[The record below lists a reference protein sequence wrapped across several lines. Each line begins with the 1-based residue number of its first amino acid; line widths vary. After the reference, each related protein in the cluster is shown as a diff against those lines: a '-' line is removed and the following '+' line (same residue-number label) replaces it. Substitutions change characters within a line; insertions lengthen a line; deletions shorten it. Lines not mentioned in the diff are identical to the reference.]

1 MANSLPFNAVAVDG
15 EYDRVYKAEDWAWY
29 FATFIANGIFPKPSD
44 GLQVVAYSGMEIR
57 VNAGYAFINGYAF
70 RNPATLSVTLDTAEG
85 ALNRVD
91 RVVVRWDLPQR
102 DMYIAVLKGT
112 PSAKP
117 TATAVTRTTEI
128 WELALADIYVGKG
141 VTRIQTQNITDQRFN
156 SAVCGIVTGTVEEI
170 DASVLTKQFTD
181 FFNTYSAAVL
191 DEFSAY
197 KQSMEKYLT
206 EIAGVYDSYVSKTEG
221 LFAQY
226 ESQFNE
232 RYSSFESTLD
242 NWDNPYVY
250 NTSAH
255 TWDEFKRKISGQAE
269 TPQGGNEKTIWN
281 FLTGKGLNAY
291 AVAGIMGNLYA
302 ESGLMPNNLQNAYN
316 NKLGKTDAEYTAA
329 VDNGSYGNFVK
340 DSAGYGLA
348 QWTYWSRKQALFN
361 HAKQA
366 GVSIADLNM
375 QLGFLWE
382 ELQGYTAVMDA
393 LKKAGSVRAAS
404 DAVLTGY
411 EKPADQSET
420 VKKKRAEYG
429 ERYYKKYAAGNGT
442 KYYRVRKSW
451 TDAASQLGAFT
462 SLENAKSACKAG
474 YTVYDDNGKAVYTAA
489 GQQASAGV
497 PFSVQVDIL
506 DLNIRT
512 GAGTNYAKT
521 GETTGKGVFTIVE
534 VKAGQGASVGWGR
547 LKSGAGWISL
557 DYATR
562 LA

>member
-206 EIAGVYDSYVSKTEG
+206 EITGVYDSYVSKTEG

-242 NWDNPYVY
+242 NWDKELLSAYTEFMAKIKLFQSDAENEF
-250 NTSAH
+250 NTWFESIKDKLGEDIAGSLQLQIEELAAAMQEVKKQAEAG
-255 TWDEFKRKISGQAE
+255 TKETKEAIAALDERLKRVESQTIPSTGSKPNQLTAACAMHLSPDEKHLFCSNAGDNTVSMYDRDDETGMLTLRFCLPISGDYPKDIAIFPDGKHLASINHE
-269 TPQGGNEKTIWN
+269 GSISFFKIDYE
-281 FLTGKGLNAY
+281 KGLLVMSDRSITVN
-291 AVAGIMGNLYA
+291 
-302 ESGLMPNNLQNAYN
+302 EPNCC
-316 NKLGKTDAEYTAA
+316 EI
-329 VDNGSYGNFVK
+329 VK
-340 DSAGYGLA
+340 IGD
-348 QWTYWSRKQALFN
+348 
-361 HAKQA
+361 
-366 GVSIADLNM
+366 
-375 QLGFLWE
+375 
-382 ELQGYTAVMDA
+382 
-393 LKKAGSVRAAS
+393 
-404 DAVLTGY
+404 
-411 EKPADQSET
+411 
-420 VKKKRAEYG
+420 
-429 ERYYKKYAAGNGT
+429 
-442 KYYRVRKSW
+442 
-451 TDAASQLGAFT
+451 
-462 SLENAKSACKAG
+462 
-474 YTVYDDNGKAVYTAA
+474 
-489 GQQASAGV
+489 
-497 PFSVQVDIL
+497 
-506 DLNIRT
+506 
-512 GAGTNYAKT
+512 
-521 GETTGKGVFTIVE
+521 
-534 VKAGQGASVGWGR
+534 
-547 LKSGAGWISL
+547 
-557 DYATR
+557 
-562 LA
+562 